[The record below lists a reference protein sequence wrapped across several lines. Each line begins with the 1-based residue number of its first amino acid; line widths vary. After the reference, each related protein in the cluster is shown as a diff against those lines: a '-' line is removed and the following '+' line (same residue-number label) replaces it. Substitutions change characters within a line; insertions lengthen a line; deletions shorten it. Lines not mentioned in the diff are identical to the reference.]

1 MVINLEFGEE
11 ERLQCIEA
19 GFATLEEYLYSL
31 LLQDRERLAIQQG
44 HADVEAGRVRPF
56 EQFDQEFR
64 KKHGIQLDD

>member
-11 ERLQCIEA
+11 ARLQCVEA

-44 HADVEAGRVRPF
+44 CADVEAGRSRPF

>member
-11 ERLQCIEA
+11 ERLQCVEA
-19 GFATLEEYLYSL
+19 GFATLEDYLYSL

-44 HADVEAGRVRPF
+44 RADVEAGRVRPF
-56 EQFDQEFR
+56 EEFDQEFR

>member
-11 ERLQCIEA
+11 ERLQCVEA
-19 GFATLEEYLYSL
+19 GFATLEDYLYSL

-44 HADVEAGRVRPF
+44 RADVEAGRVRPF